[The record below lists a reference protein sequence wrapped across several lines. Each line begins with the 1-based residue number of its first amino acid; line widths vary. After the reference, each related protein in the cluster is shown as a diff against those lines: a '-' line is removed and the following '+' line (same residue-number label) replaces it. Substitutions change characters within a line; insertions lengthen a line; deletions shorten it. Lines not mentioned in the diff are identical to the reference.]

1 VTRPKV
7 AAVVL
12 AAGSSTRMQ
21 GSHKLLELVGGL
33 PMVTSA
39 VAAALASGLE
49 PVVVVTGH
57 MAAEV
62 QAVLP
67 EGARVVHNSAHAD
80 GLASSLRTALRAL
93 PPDLDAVVVSLGDMP
108 FVRARHFEAV
118 VQAWRPGS
126 IVVPVRDGRRGNP
139 VLWSAMF
146 IDEMCDLH
154 GDAGAKQI
162 MVRYPEAVIELP
174 ADDDAVLTDVDDAD
188 DLERIRQRS

>member
-1 VTRPKV
+1 MTRPKV

-21 GSHKLLELVGGL
+21 GSHKLLELVGGQPL
-33 PMVTSA
+33 VASA
-39 VAAALASGLE
+39 VEAALASGLE

-67 EGARVVHNSAHAD
+67 EGARVVHNAAHAN

-93 PPDLDAVVVSLGDMP
+93 PPELDAVVVSLGDMP
-108 FVRARHFEAV
+108 FVRARHLKAL

-139 VLWSAMF
+139 VLWSATF
-146 IDEMCDLH
+146 IDEMCDLQ

-162 MVRYPEAVIELP
+162 MARYPEAVIELR
-174 ADDDAVLTDVDDAD
+174 ADDDAVLIDVDNTD
-188 DLERIRQRS
+188 DLERIRTRS

>member
-1 VTRPKV
+1 MNRPKV

-21 GSHKLLELVGGL
+21 GSHKLLELVGGQ
-33 PMVTSA
+33 PWVASA
-39 VAAALASGLE
+39 VEAALASGLE

-67 EGARVVHNSAHAD
+67 EGARVVHNAAHAN

-93 PPDLDAVVVSLGDMP
+93 PPELDAVVVSLGDMP
-108 FVRARHFEAV
+108 FVRARHLKAL

-139 VLWSAMF
+139 VLWSATF
-146 IDEMCDLH
+146 IDEMCDLQ

-162 MVRYPEAVIELP
+162 MARYPEAVIELR
-174 ADDDAVLTDVDDAD
+174 ADDDAVLIDVDNTD
-188 DLERIRQRS
+188 DLERIRTRS